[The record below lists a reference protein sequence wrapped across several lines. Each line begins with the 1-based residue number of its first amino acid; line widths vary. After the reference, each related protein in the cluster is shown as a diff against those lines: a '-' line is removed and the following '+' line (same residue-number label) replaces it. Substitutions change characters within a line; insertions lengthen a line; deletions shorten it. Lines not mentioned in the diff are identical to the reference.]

1 MNNHWVCDKA
11 HTATK
16 THRKGSAPCTDWL
29 LKKQTVA
36 YPHPPLPLE
45 GTEVEEK
52 TASILNPR
60 NCQTQAFMLFAR
72 SKDASETVIQTAS

>member
-1 MNNHWVCDKA
+1 MP
-11 HTATK
+11 
-16 THRKGSAPCTDWL
+16 PCTDWL

-36 YPHPPLPLE
+36 FRHPPLPLE
-45 GTEVEEK
+45 GTEGEEK

-60 NCQTQAFMLFAR
+60 NGQTLAFMLLAR